1 MTDPTLFDDSL
12 KPSLPPATAPAA
24 RTISVRKARA
34 NAAWRFTNSPGNSR
48 RQPQCF
54 CSVGRERGQLLSA
67 RDRRN
72 AAPQRRQGVTF
83 AGSGQIGADN
93 FWHCRHGLVG

>member
-1 MTDPTLFDDSL
+1 MLGVEGM
-12 KPSLPPATAPAA
+12 AC
-24 RTISVRKARA
+24 
-34 NAAWRFTNSPGNSR
+34 NAAD
-48 RQPQCF
+48 
-54 CSVGRERGQLLSA
+54 A